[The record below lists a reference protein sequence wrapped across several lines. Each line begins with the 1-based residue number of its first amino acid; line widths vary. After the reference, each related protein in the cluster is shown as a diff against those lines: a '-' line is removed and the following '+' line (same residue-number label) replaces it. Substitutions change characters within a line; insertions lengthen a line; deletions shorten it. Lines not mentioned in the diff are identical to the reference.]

1 MKGRIICESVT
12 YFQNSLK
19 PNEFYLMS
27 CNNGRVYFEK
37 VYFLLLKKKN
47 PTWVTERF
55 CFLVEVS
62 E

>member
-37 VYFLLLKKKN
+37 VYFLLLKKITDK
-47 PTWVTERF
+47 TK
-55 CFLVEVS
+55 L
-62 E
+62 